1 MEATLRKVTLHAS
14 LSSLRAGR
22 FPLRAFLIIIGLVCA
37 SLTLSAVYGYFMLS
51 RLRSQYMQNRAREI
65 AIAIDGQVRGP
76 GRRNNPAFWQAAMSE
91 NLSNYRETLRF
102 IALIDRD
109 GRALAS
115 AGAPSGYRPTAARG
129 FQILNGHR
137 VFVEEFPLSSPREAP
152 AGVHPFIAGWRLR
165 LGLDA
170 SAADFIRTQAMIL
183 LLVTGIGVA
192 TLIWLSYYL
201 LRTLAWFLE
210 LKAREESERHLRVL
224 GSMAAT
230 LAHEIRNPLGAVKG
244 LTQLAQEALPPDHRT
259 QDLMT
264 TVVGEAERLEKLVS
278 DLLSFARPRKPR
290 LGEFDL
296 ASLAAEV
303 RDLLQPRAAE
313 KDVTISLE
321 ADVAPMRIRSDP
333 DGLRQVLLN
342 VVLNAVE
349 AASSGTVVV
358 VRTGS
363 RARTRSV
370 YLEVEDRGPGL
381 QGRDPEELFQPFVT
395 SKTQGTGLG
404 LAISR
409 RIVESLGG
417 TIRLSDLPAGGARCT
432 IRLGSPALV

>member
-1 MEATLRKVTLHAS
+1 MEKTLRKTGLHAS

-37 SLTLSAVYGYFMLS
+37 SLTLSAVYGYLMLS
-51 RLRSQYMQNRAREI
+51 RLRGQYMQSRAREV
-65 AIAIDGQVRGP
+65 AVAIDGQVRGP
-76 GRRNNPAFWQAAMSE
+76 GRRNNPAVWQDALRES
-91 NLSNYRETLRF
+91 LSNYQETLLF
-102 IALIDRD
+102 IALIDRN
-109 GRALAS
+109 GRTLAS
-115 AGAPSGYRPTAARG
+115 AGAPHAEPASPTRG
-129 FQILNGHR
+129 FQALDGR
-137 VFVEEFPLSSPREAP
+137 LVFVEEFPLASPREAP
-152 AGVHPFIAGWRLR
+152 TGVHPFIAGWRLR
-165 LGLDA
+165 LCLDA
-170 SAADFIRTQAMIL
+170 SAADSIRAQALTL
-183 LLVTGIGVA
+183 LLVTGVGVA
-192 TLIWLSYYL
+192 TLMWLSYYL

-224 GSMAAT
+224 GGMAAT

-259 QDLMT
+259 QDLMK
-264 TVVGEAERLEKLVS
+264 TVVYEAERLEKLVS
-278 DLLSFARPRKPR
+278 DLLSFARPRKPQLR
-290 LGEFDL
+290 EFDL
-296 ASLAAEV
+296 TNLAVEV
-303 RDLLQPRAAE
+303 RHLLQPRAAE

-321 ADVAPMRIRSDP
+321 PDAAPMRTRSDP
-333 DGLRQVLLN
+333 DGLRQVMLN

-349 AASSGTVVV
+349 AASSGTAVV

-363 RARTRSV
+363 DARTRSV

-417 TIRLSDLPAGGARCT
+417 TIGLSDMPEGGARCT
-432 IRLGSPALV
+432 IRL